1 MISTLFLV
9 QYKSCVE
16 YKAIRS
22 IRNVYTS
29 QRKSNKRIVIF
40 PESFRTM
47 RIIYTQIEDSLDLKK
62 ISFYLSSIVANKWIH
77 NLKTNKKIVHSCG
90 HGTLLSIFAEVLVFC
105 FSWSYVFMNEDENGE
120 RWLLTVKLTQAER
133 TNRIENV
140 TATTADV
147 PPFLPLTLLSI
158 GRWQSSYSLE

>member
-16 YKAIRS
+16 YKAIRP

-47 RIIYTQIEDSLDLKK
+47 RIIYTQIEDRLDLKK
-62 ISFYLSSIVANKWIH
+62 NKSLFVFDCRKQM
-77 NLKTNKKIVHSCG
+77 NTQFKNKQKIVHSCG

-105 FSWSYVFMNEDENGE
+105 FSWSYVFMNVDENGE
-120 RWLLTVKLTQAER
+120 R
-133 TNRIENV
+133 
-140 TATTADV
+140 
-147 PPFLPLTLLSI
+147 
-158 GRWQSSYSLE
+158 